1 MCEAPKQYKQAMH
14 HQQNLNEQEWCE
26 QLMTS
31 TLQSL
36 GKIKLLA
43 DTVIEGSSVHW
54 TCPTHLLSCGFAVLL
69 NRIRLYFSTQ
79 VKLDFSI
86 SLALSHVKRE
96 EMASTLIECFS
107 QCSSELWD
115 EQCPKDLCLFS
126 PTHTKHTRHRRHTVS
141 SSKLCAW
148 TCFRSA
154 NL

>member
-1 MCEAPKQYKQAMH
+1 MREAPKQYKQAMH
-14 HQQNLNEQEWCE
+14 QQQNLNEQEWCE

-31 TLQSL
+31 TLQGL
-36 GKIKLLA
+36 GKIKLV
-43 DTVIEGSSVHW
+43 DTVIEGSRVHL

-107 QCSSELWD
+107 QCSSERAR
-115 EQCPKDLCLFS
+115 PKGPLSL
-126 PTHTKHTRHRRHTVS
+126 
-141 SSKLCAW
+141 
-148 TCFRSA
+148 
-154 NL
+154 